1 MILFELRC
9 TGQHQFEAWFKDGA
23 AYDEQAAAGVI
34 SCPICGDSRIEKAL
48 MTPRLSKSRGNALD
62 AQQAVGEMRKVLV
75 DLKRKVKESCDYVG
89 ERFPEEARKIHYG
102 DSEARPIYGEATPQ
116 EASDLEEEG
125 VTVQRIPW
133 VPEEN

>member
-23 AYDEQAAAGVI
+23 TYDEQAAAGVI

-102 DSEARPIYGEATPQ
+102 DSEARAIYGEATPQ